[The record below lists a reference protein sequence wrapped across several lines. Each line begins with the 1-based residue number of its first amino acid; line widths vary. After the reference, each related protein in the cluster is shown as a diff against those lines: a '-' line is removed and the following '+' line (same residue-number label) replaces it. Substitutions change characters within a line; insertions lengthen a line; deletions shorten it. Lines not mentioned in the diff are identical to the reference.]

1 MGGAKLI
8 SSTGMKAREEI
19 ICELTIITKKK
30 LIAMG
35 RKRNITV
42 TSTADLMIRQTKK
55 YNQALSKIKD
65 TLKII
70 TEEDEQLLLNSK
82 RLIN

>member
-1 MGGAKLI
+1 M
-8 SSTGMKAREEI
+8 E
-19 ICELTIITKKK
+19 
-30 LIAMG
+30 

-55 YNQALSKIKD
+55 YNLALSKIKD

-70 TEEDEQLLLNSK
+70 TEEDEQLLRNSE
-82 RLIN
+82 RLKT